1 MLCEIF
7 SFLHR
12 FEIRTADIINPSR
25 RHEIWSYV
33 RNVSIVCQVDFTAS
47 AANNEQEVKAAF
59 VSGYQRNNM
68 VSWDSL
74 YAHPDLPVKDRA
86 LVETIQSISVTK
98 EKV

>member
-1 MLCEIF
+1 
-7 SFLHR
+7 
-12 FEIRTADIINPSR
+12 
-25 RHEIWSYV
+25 
-33 RNVSIVCQVDFTAS
+33 
-47 AANNEQEVKAAF
+47 
-59 VSGYQRNNM
+59 M